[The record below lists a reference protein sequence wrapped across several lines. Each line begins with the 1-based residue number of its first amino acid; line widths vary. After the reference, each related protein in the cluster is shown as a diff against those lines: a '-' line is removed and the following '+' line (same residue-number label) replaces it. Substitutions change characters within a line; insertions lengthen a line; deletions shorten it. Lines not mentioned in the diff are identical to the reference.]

1 MLIQEDVQGGEIMEI
16 KRVKL
21 SEIRPYE
28 KNPRRNDSAVDAVAA
43 SIKEFGWQQP
53 IVVDKDGVII
63 AGHTRYK
70 AAKKLKCKEVPVVY
84 ADNLTEEQVKA
95 YRLADNKT
103 SELAE
108 WDAGLL
114 AEELGGIFMD
124 MTRFGFEDM
133 NEEKDGEEKYTSK
146 VNIPQYEI
154 KGEEPPITALFN
166 DGKCKALIEEI
177 EGSSISDEEKKFL
190 KTAAYRHVVFDYTK
204 IAEFYAAASPECQR
218 LMERSALV
226 IIDLENAIVNGY
238 VEMSET
244 IERLR
249 EEDSGA

>member
-95 YRLADNKT
+95 YRLADNKVGEIANWDFDMLKT
-103 SELAE
+103 ELA
-108 WDAGLL
+108 DL
-114 AEELGGIFMD
+114 ADIGFDMKPFDFDFDRAKEQEE
-124 MTRFGFEDM
+124 
-133 NEEKDGEEKYTSK
+133 
-146 VNIPQYEI
+146 
-154 KGEEPPITALFN
+154 
-166 DGKCKALIEEI
+166 
-177 EGSSISDEEKKFL
+177 
-190 KTAAYRHVVFDYTK
+190 
-204 IAEFYAAASPECQR
+204 
-218 LMERSALV
+218 
-226 IIDLENAIVNGY
+226 ENAPESFDEFTGAEQVRHTCPRCGY
-238 VEMSET
+238 EWN
-244 IERLR
+244 
-249 EEDSGA
+249 

>member
-28 KNPRRNDSAVDAVAA
+28 KNPRRNDSAVDVVAA

-95 YRLADNKT
+95 YRLADNKVGEIANWDFDMLKI
-103 SELAE
+103 ELA
-108 WDAGLL
+108 DL
-114 AEELGGIFMD
+114 ADIGFD
-124 MTRFGFEDM
+124 M
-133 NEEKDGEEKYTSK
+133 K
-146 VNIPQYEI
+146 P
-154 KGEEPPITALFN
+154 
-166 DGKCKALIEEI
+166 
-177 EGSSISDEEKKFL
+177 
-190 KTAAYRHVVFDYTK
+190 FDFDFDRAK
-204 IAEFYAAASPECQR
+204 EQ
-218 LMERSALV
+218 
-226 IIDLENAIVNGY
+226 
-238 VEMSET
+238 
-244 IERLR
+244 
-249 EEDSGA
+249 EEDNAPESFDEFTGAEQVRHTCPRCGYEWN

>member
-95 YRLADNKT
+95 YRLADNKVGEIANWDFDILKT
-103 SELAE
+103 ELA
-108 WDAGLL
+108 DL
-114 AEELGGIFMD
+114 ADIGFDMKPFDFDFDRAKEQEE
-124 MTRFGFEDM
+124 
-133 NEEKDGEEKYTSK
+133 
-146 VNIPQYEI
+146 
-154 KGEEPPITALFN
+154 
-166 DGKCKALIEEI
+166 
-177 EGSSISDEEKKFL
+177 
-190 KTAAYRHVVFDYTK
+190 
-204 IAEFYAAASPECQR
+204 
-218 LMERSALV
+218 
-226 IIDLENAIVNGY
+226 ENAPESFDEFTGAEQVRHTCPRCGY
-238 VEMSET
+238 EWN
-244 IERLR
+244 
-249 EEDSGA
+249 

>member
-1 MLIQEDVQGGEIMEI
+1 MLIQEDMHGGEIMEI

-95 YRLADNKT
+95 YRLADNKVGEIANWDFDMLKT
-103 SELAE
+103 ELA
-108 WDAGLL
+108 DL
-114 AEELGGIFMD
+114 ADIGFDMKPFDFDFDRAKEQEE
-124 MTRFGFEDM
+124 
-133 NEEKDGEEKYTSK
+133 
-146 VNIPQYEI
+146 
-154 KGEEPPITALFN
+154 
-166 DGKCKALIEEI
+166 
-177 EGSSISDEEKKFL
+177 
-190 KTAAYRHVVFDYTK
+190 
-204 IAEFYAAASPECQR
+204 
-218 LMERSALV
+218 
-226 IIDLENAIVNGY
+226 ENAPESFDEFTGAEQVRHTCPRCGY
-238 VEMSET
+238 EWN
-244 IERLR
+244 
-249 EEDSGA
+249 

>member
-95 YRLADNKT
+95 YRLADNKVGEIANWDFDMLKT
-103 SELAE
+103 ELA
-108 WDAGLL
+108 DL
-114 AEELGGIFMD
+114 ADIDFDMKPFDFDFDRAKEQEE
-124 MTRFGFEDM
+124 
-133 NEEKDGEEKYTSK
+133 
-146 VNIPQYEI
+146 
-154 KGEEPPITALFN
+154 
-166 DGKCKALIEEI
+166 
-177 EGSSISDEEKKFL
+177 
-190 KTAAYRHVVFDYTK
+190 
-204 IAEFYAAASPECQR
+204 
-218 LMERSALV
+218 
-226 IIDLENAIVNGY
+226 ENAPESFDEFTGAEQVRHTCPRCGY
-238 VEMSET
+238 EWN
-244 IERLR
+244 
-249 EEDSGA
+249 

>member
-28 KNPRRNDSAVDAVAA
+28 KNPRKNDRAVDAVAA

-108 WDAGLL
+108 WDADLL
-114 AEELGGIFMD
+114 SEELLDLQEFD
-124 MTRFGFEDM
+124 MEQFGFEGFNADTQEI
-133 NEEKDGEEKYTSK
+133 EEAHEDE
-146 VNIPQYEI
+146 YEVSLP
-154 KGEEPPITALFN
+154 EEP
-166 DGKCKALIEEI
+166 KAKIGDIYQL
-177 EGSSISDEEKKFL
+177 G
-190 KTAAYRHVVFDYTK
+190 RHRLMCGDSTN
-204 IAEFYAAASPECQR
+204 PECVSKLCEGGGTLTFFLQTH
-218 LMERSALV
+218 LMELIILDQRRKNLRSRTMHLT
-226 IIDLENAIVNGY
+226 
-238 VEMSET
+238 T
-244 IERLR
+244 IP
-249 EEDSGA
+249 

>member
-95 YRLADNKT
+95 YRLADNKVGEIANWDFDMLKI
-103 SELAE
+103 ELA
-108 WDAGLL
+108 DL
-114 AEELGGIFMD
+114 ADIGFD
-124 MTRFGFEDM
+124 M
-133 NEEKDGEEKYTSK
+133 K
-146 VNIPQYEI
+146 P
-154 KGEEPPITALFN
+154 
-166 DGKCKALIEEI
+166 
-177 EGSSISDEEKKFL
+177 
-190 KTAAYRHVVFDYTK
+190 FDFDFDRAK
-204 IAEFYAAASPECQR
+204 EQ
-218 LMERSALV
+218 
-226 IIDLENAIVNGY
+226 
-238 VEMSET
+238 
-244 IERLR
+244 
-249 EEDSGA
+249 EEDNAPESFDEFTGAEQVRHTCPRCGYEWN

>member
-1 MLIQEDVQGGEIMEI
+1 MEI

-95 YRLADNKT
+95 YRLADNKVGEIANWDFDMLKT
-103 SELAE
+103 ELA
-108 WDAGLL
+108 DL
-114 AEELGGIFMD
+114 ADIGFDMKPFDFDFDRAKEQEE
-124 MTRFGFEDM
+124 
-133 NEEKDGEEKYTSK
+133 
-146 VNIPQYEI
+146 
-154 KGEEPPITALFN
+154 
-166 DGKCKALIEEI
+166 
-177 EGSSISDEEKKFL
+177 
-190 KTAAYRHVVFDYTK
+190 
-204 IAEFYAAASPECQR
+204 
-218 LMERSALV
+218 
-226 IIDLENAIVNGY
+226 ENAPESFDEFTGAEQVRHTCPRCGY
-238 VEMSET
+238 EWN
-244 IERLR
+244 
-249 EEDSGA
+249 

>member
-1 MLIQEDVQGGEIMEI
+1 MEI

-108 WDAGLL
+108 WDADLL
-114 AEELGGIFMD
+114 SEELLDLQDFD
-124 MTRFGFEDM
+124 MGQFGFDDFNTDTQEIEEAHED
-133 NEEKDGEEKYTSK
+133 E
-146 VNIPQYEI
+146 YEVSLP
-154 KGEEPPITALFN
+154 EEP
-166 DGKCKALIEEI
+166 KAKIGDIYQL
-177 EGSSISDEEKKFL
+177 G
-190 KTAAYRHVVFDYTK
+190 RH
-204 IAEFYAAASPECQR
+204 R
-218 LMERSALV
+218 LMCGDSTNSDCVSKLCEGGGTLTFFLQTRLMGLTILVQRKKSSRSR
-226 IIDLENAIVNGY
+226 
-238 VEMSET
+238 T
-244 IERLR
+244 IRLTTIP
-249 EEDSGA
+249 